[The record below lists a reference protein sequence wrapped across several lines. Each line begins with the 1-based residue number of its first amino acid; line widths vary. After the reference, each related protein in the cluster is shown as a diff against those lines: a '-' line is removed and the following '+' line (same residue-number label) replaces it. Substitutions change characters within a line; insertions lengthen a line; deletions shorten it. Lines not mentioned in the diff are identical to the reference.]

1 MKMTSWQRLGLSHPL
16 RCSGESFLFGV
27 FHQVPT
33 SPLIPQNG
41 KSDSKLLVK
50 TQTKTFCY
58 LDFSEERVS
67 ACLFLPDIRTFLMLF
82 FFYQE
87 QYQFLYDVIA
97 STYPAQNGQ
106 VKKTSSQDKIE
117 FHNEVGEVKQDANCV
132 HPGSALN
139 KTQEGSRA
147 VGTSEPTNSTEEPE
161 HSANGPASPTL
172 TS

>member
-1 MKMTSWQRLGLSHPL
+1 MKRFLLAFIIDVGTLARSRGMKMTSWQRLGLSHPL

-82 FFYQE
+82 F
-87 QYQFLYDVIA
+87 
-97 STYPAQNGQ
+97 STRSNTSFSMMSSPAPILPRM
-106 VKKTSSQDKIE
+106 DK
-117 FHNEVGEVKQDANCV
+117 
-132 HPGSALN
+132 
-139 KTQEGSRA
+139 
-147 VGTSEPTNSTEEPE
+147 
-161 HSANGPASPTL
+161 
-172 TS
+172 